1 MSSELKKGINSMSK
15 PNYSIVIPVYNSK
28 HTLRELCDR
37 IASTF
42 KQIMGT
48 YEIILV
54 DDCSPDNSW
63 NVMEKLHVENE
74 RIKRIH
80 LLKNFG
86 QHNATLCGL
95 SYAKGDY
102 IIILDDDLQ
111 HPPEEIPKLIEKI
124 NEGYLAVYG
133 KYIVKHHNKIE
144 NFLSNRFQLFI
155 HRILKIPDKIY
166 ISSFAIFKSEVI
178 KNATSIKCSYVFLPA
193 LISQS
198 IPINKLG
205 NVDVVHHPRKV
216 GKSNYN
222 FLKYLKLA
230 SNLIF
235 NYSSLP
241 LLIVSTVGIIIS
253 LLSVFYGSSIVIRKL
268 IDPTYG
274 LMGWNSLMVVIT
286 FLGGS
291 IMMSMGVV
299 GEYLRR
305 ILAETSYGQQ
315 YAIGEME
322 L

>member
-1 MSSELKKGINSMSK
+1 MSEPK
-15 PNYSIVIPVYNSK
+15 YSVVVPVYNSK
-28 HTLRELCDR
+28 DTLVEFCSRV
-37 IASTF
+37 ASTF
-42 KQIMGT
+42 NQINKS

-54 DDCSPDNSW
+54 NDCSPDNSW
-63 NVMEKLHVENE
+63 YVMKELRSRNEN
-74 RIKRIH
+74 IKIIS
-80 LLKNFG
+80 LLRNFG

-95 SYAKGDY
+95 SYSRGDY
-102 IIILDDDLQ
+102 VIILDDDLQ

-144 NFLSNRFQLFI
+144 NFLSTRFQLFI
-155 HRILKIPDKIY
+155 HRILKIPDEIY

-241 LLIVSTVGIIIS
+241 LLFVSMIGIIIS
-253 LLSVFYGSSIVIRKL
+253 FLSVCYGSSIVIRNL
-268 IDPTYG
+268 IDPNYG
-274 LMGWNSLMVVIT
+274 LMGWNSLMVAIT
-286 FLGGS
+286 FLGGF